1 MTKRKN
7 QPHILKLVE
16 SEIEKAEIVLATRN
30 EIVDK
35 LQRDAEKIS
44 NMKVDILSPLVDRVK
59 AEHGLEAAD
68 KFRESIEGKLDLL
81 LTTIM
86 DVKDQISTE
95 VLRLTGDISSAPDIA
110 GLGDTSD
117 TGLGDGFD
125 LSADAGLGEVGLDDA
140 PLATEPVPDERG
152 MKESATRG
160 EYVAIVET
168 YDRQVGKKYKKTKAE
183 LDEWLETNKSKI
195 LKVHKAGRV

>member
-1 MTKRKN
+1 MTKHKK

-59 AEHGLEAAD
+59 AEHGLDAAD

-117 TGLGDGFD
+117 TGVGTGFD
-125 LSADAGLGEVGLDDA
+125 LSADAGLGDVGIDDT
-140 PLATEPVPDERG
+140 LSTEPVPDERG
-152 MKESATRG
+152 MKESASRG
-160 EYVAIVET
+160 EYVAIVEGFDGT
-168 YDRQVGKKYKKTKAE
+168 RGKKYKKTKEE
-183 LDEWLETNKSKI
+183 LDEWLDTNKSKI
-195 LKVHKAGRV
+195 RTIIKAGRV